1 MSVPNKEMGY
11 LREKYL
17 GLDCHHCKIFQLEED
32 GFPVDEQ
39 AVFIC
44 NGAHGSLKQ

>member
-1 MSVPNKEMGY
+1 MSIQNKEMED

-17 GLDCHHCKIFQLEED
+17 GLDCHHCETFQLEED
-32 GFPVDEQ
+32 GFPGDYQ
-39 AVFIC
+39 AVFIY